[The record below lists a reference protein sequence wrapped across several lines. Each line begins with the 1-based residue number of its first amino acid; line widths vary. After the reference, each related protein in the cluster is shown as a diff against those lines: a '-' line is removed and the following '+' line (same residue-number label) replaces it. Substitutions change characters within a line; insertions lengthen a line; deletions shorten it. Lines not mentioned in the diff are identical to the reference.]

1 MPNETINEKKP
12 RTKLASA
19 ILLSGVFGEAE
30 CEVGGGADLS
40 KTVCGASGFAHAR
53 QRFRPSGF
61 FLGAVWTDHGVARWE
76 REKLITRWRCMAVTF
91 VILAAAPNCGRI
103 TRSSSLIL

>member
-61 FLGAVWTDHGVARWE
+61 SWEQYGQIMALPDGSEKSLSPGGGAWP
-76 REKLITRWRCMAVTF
+76 LPLSSWRRHRTA
-91 VILAAAPNCGRI
+91 GG
-103 TRSSSLIL
+103 